1 MREQYEVTGT
11 TGFMIDE
18 FKQQPLRAGENLL
31 VSVEYRHIEDRTTAD
46 GGWQC
51 PSAQV
56 PMATVSD
63 NLPEGW
69 LVNPHLAEAGTR
81 HLSLVWH
88 APPSSHPDD
97 IEYRLRTTT
106 AAQRE
111 TVEEAVLPGTQREAT
126 LRSVHGTAL
135 QPATEVLADVEYV
148 SHVSCYSSVLHIGFL
163 CSNAHVLLYSF
174 RFTADQGMRDGG
186 WQRGAGFRPYTTLA
200 DPGADGWR
208 LQPMEREAGT
218 DFVDVEWQSV
228 PDVDPDAVEC
238 VSPALACLRCCLCC
252 PSRRVSLCVCGC
264 VVCRYVV
271 EVGKPGSE
279 AKDVMVLPGSQ
290 RQLRVKE
297 VQHEGLHPLEKVTL
311 SVSFR
316 YKADA
321 RNADGGWMTQ
331 HASEATP
338 FVTAKPRPPPGWT
351 VRPRATQIGAHH
363 INVDW
368 APAPNTN
375 PDDIEC
381 VVCGAHGAAALCGLT
396 GWRGYGRYLVRITNE
411 DGEEELHVLPGR
423 ECGMA
428 VSKFKG
434 RGLQPGDKLNFDVSY
449 RDRTEVD
456 ATDLEAGWAGAS
468 GPKEFET
475 VSDNLPPDWKMHPQ
489 ADDITPTSMA
499 IHWQQPPGTVSS
511 DLEYHLTCQGPE
523 GSHEEFVLGGGQTLL
538 QLDQV
543 GGRALRALDT
553 VVVDLSYRHLP
564 DAEEEGGGW
573 MRHSGLTEF
582 STCKPTAPEGWKV
595 APRASD
601 VGAHHITADWEPV
614 PNVEPEQIQYRVRI
628 TTSNGNVE
636 ERVLP
641 GTQCST
647 KIDTVEGRSLE
658 PGENVTIEVSY
669 HDLRDDAGSW
679 QGSSGDVPMA
689 TENDGLPPDWI
700 MQVKATE
707 IGTHHIDLAWEAPPN
722 TTADD
727 LEYQLDLKG
736 PEASAELLKFPGH
749 KLDLHVTKVADR
761 PLDAGDH
768 ITATVAY
775 VAPAGSVCVS
785 TNLCDVAAHVQLPP
799 RRRCVRRQRRLAAPF
814 QAPKLQVL
822 RIAG

>member
-1 MREQYEVTGT
+1 
-11 TGFMIDE
+11 MIDE

-46 GGWQC
+46 GGWRC

-135 QPATEVLADVEYV
+135 QPATEVLADVD
-148 SHVSCYSSVLHIGFL
+148 
-163 CSNAHVLLYSF
+163 F

-228 PDVDPDAVEC
+228 PDVDPDAVE
-238 VSPALACLRCCLCC
+238 
-252 PSRRVSLCVCGC
+252 
-264 VVCRYVV
+264 YVV

-375 PDDIEC
+375 PDDIE
-381 VVCGAHGAAALCGLT
+381 
-396 GWRGYGRYLVRITNE
+396 YLVRITNE

-614 PNVEPEQIQYRVRI
+614 PNVEPEQIQYRLRI

-736 PEASAELLKFPGH
+736 PEASAELLEFYVKLTDGESKEDHVVPDAKFVVNSFNGRPLHPGH
-749 KLDLHVTKVADR
+749 RLRAMVEARLKADCHDQGGGWGHSSGVV
-761 PLDAGDH
+761 PVETLQATVPDDWH
-768 ITATVAY
+768 ITAKVLDASLSDIIVGWDQPPYTSRREIEYVHVLVA
-775 VAPAGSVCVS
+775 V
-785 TNLCDVAAHVQLPP
+785 
-799 RRRCVRRQRRLAAPF
+799 
-814 QAPKLQVL
+814 
-822 RIAG
+822 